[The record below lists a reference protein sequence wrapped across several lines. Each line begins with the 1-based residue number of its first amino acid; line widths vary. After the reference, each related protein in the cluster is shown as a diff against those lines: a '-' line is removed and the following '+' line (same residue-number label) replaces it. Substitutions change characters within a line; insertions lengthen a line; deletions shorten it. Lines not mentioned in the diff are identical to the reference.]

1 MSEKLKSLP
10 MEWQSQK
17 DGFQDSLHY
26 LKGRMNGEI
35 KSLKTPWAKFNDAMT
50 DGIEW
55 NTMTVIG
62 GRPACLSGDSKMYI
76 ARKGTDGSG
85 RWYSLKDIY
94 YKFNGLRHTDMS
106 FRDRG
111 WNNTITT
118 NTQCYKYDE
127 NLTGLNQ
134 IKAVYE
140 SGIKPVYLVTT
151 EAGKTIKTTLDHR
164 FLVDFC
170 DDFKELKDLDIGD
183 FIVCKAE
190 PKKKDKAEKIIY
202 KRVYIMKK
210 MAHYPSAKIKR
221 TGKYIYHRIS
231 EARAVYDAYLNN
243 LELAEFIDKVN
254 LPNTFVFSN
263 MSMEIHHKDQNPL
276 NNDISNLQLLSVK
289 DHHAL
294 HNDRSR
300 LGLNHVQKEKIASI
314 DYIGDE
320 MTYDVSMKDPYNNFI
335 ANEFVVHNSGK
346 TLIAEQITR
355 ESFKLNAGEN
365 FRVLQ
370 FQFEMLARSSAIR
383 EYSSIIGRSYKYLCS
398 ADGVL
403 SDDDLKKCYEYAKEK
418 IKHPIDVVEKPCTI
432 DDFRRIIHNYME
444 MHSEITDKGKVF
456 TKTLI
461 TIDHSLLFKKAA
473 YEKEKHDTL
482 NNLGEALTELKR
494 IYPIAFIVLSQLNRN
509 IDHPDRAE
517 DGKYGN
523 YVLESDIFGAD
534 ALLQHAD
541 TVIGINRPGKQKIRF
556 YGPDRFIIE
565 DDRVMVLHFLKC
577 RNGDTRLSF
586 FRAEFEKMR
595 IVEMNTPPQQ
605 EKRIGTK

>member
-1 MSEKLKSLP
+1 MSNKPKSLST
-10 MEWQSQK
+10 EWKSQK
-17 DGFQDSLHY
+17 EGFQDSLHY

-35 KSLKTPWAKFNDAMT
+35 KSLRTPWPKFNDAMT

-62 GRPACLSGDSKMYI
+62 GRPA
-76 ARKGTDGSG
+76 
-85 RWYSLKDIY
+85 
-94 YKFNGLRHTDMS
+94 
-106 FRDRG
+106 
-111 WNNTITT
+111 
-118 NTQCYKYDE
+118 
-127 NLTGLNQ
+127 
-134 IKAVYE
+134 
-140 SGIKPVYLVTT
+140 
-151 EAGKTIKTTLDHR
+151 
-164 FLVDFC
+164 
-170 DDFKELKDLDIGD
+170 
-183 FIVCKAE
+183 
-190 PKKKDKAEKIIY
+190 
-202 KRVYIMKK
+202 
-210 MAHYPSAKIKR
+210 
-221 TGKYIYHRIS
+221 
-231 EARAVYDAYLNN
+231 
-243 LELAEFIDKVN
+243 
-254 LPNTFVFSN
+254 
-263 MSMEIHHKDQNPL
+263 
-276 NNDISNLQLLSVK
+276 
-289 DHHAL
+289 
-294 HNDRSR
+294 
-300 LGLNHVQKEKIASI
+300 
-314 DYIGDE
+314 
-320 MTYDVSMKDPYNNFI
+320 
-335 ANEFVVHNSGK
+335 SGK

-355 ESFKLNAGEN
+355 ESFNLNPGEN
-365 FRVLQ
+365 FRILQ

-383 EYSSIIGRSYKYLCS
+383 EYSSVIGRSYKYLCS
-398 ADGVL
+398 ADGKL
-403 SDDDLKKCYEYAKEK
+403 SDDDLRKCYEYAKQK
-418 IKHPIDVVEKPCTI
+418 VKHPIDVVEKPCTI

-444 MHSEITDKGKVF
+444 MHSEITDTGKVF